1 MLFYKAI
8 LFTISSLSILSC
20 SPSNN
25 LLLGHVEATAGSHK
39 ITVTDCYRTS
49 VPPPD
54 KSETPAHQTVYRFA
68 PCRDAVIVIRG
79 AELIVNGKHY
89 GPLGPNDAILVDHS
103 VVSIER
109 RP

>member
-1 MLFYKAI
+1 MLFSKAL
-8 LFTISSLSILSC
+8 LFTISSLPILSC

-39 ITVTDCYRTS
+39 ITVTDCYRTA
-49 VPPPD
+49 VPPPE
-54 KSETPAHQTVYRFA
+54 KSETPAREIIYRFA
-68 PCRDAVIVIRG
+68 PCRDAVVVISG

-89 GPLGPNDAILVDHS
+89 GPLGPNDGVLVDHS